1 MLSKC
6 ANPACSARF
15 LYLHEG
21 RIFNIEVDAGMTTD
35 PELRI
40 CGRPRRLEHYWLC
53 ANCAQL
59 LTVRCEHGAVVTR
72 LARLALPAAICPANL
87 PLAG

>member
-21 RIFNIEVDAGMTTD
+21 KIFYLELELGLADD
-35 PELRI
+35 PSA
-40 CGRPRRLEHYWLC
+40 RRVERFWLC
-53 ANCAQL
+53 GNCARSM
-59 LTVRCEHGAVVTR
+59 TVVCERGSIITR
-72 LARLALPAAICPANL
+72 
-87 PLAG
+87 PLAPAVTATRAIA

>member
-6 ANPACSARF
+6 ANPACCARF

-21 RIFNIEVDAGMTTD
+21 RIFNIEVDAGPSTD
-35 PELRI
+35 PEARI

-53 ANCAQL
+53 ANCARL
-59 LTVRCEHGAVVTR
+59 LTVRWEQGAVVTR
-72 LARLALPAAICPANL
+72 LARLALPAATCRPT
-87 PLAG
+87 LAA

>member
-21 RIFNIEVDAGMTTD
+21 RIFKIEVDAGPATD
-35 PELRI
+35 PAARI
-40 CGRPRRLEHYWLC
+40 GGRPRRLEHFWLC
-53 ANCAQL
+53 GNCAQFMTL
-59 LTVRCEHGAVVTR
+59 RWHHGAVVTP
-72 LARLALPAAICPANL
+72 LKWPTVPAATRRSAT
-87 PLAG
+87 AA